1 VLKETMPAVQPKAKM
16 IPACTLS
23 AISRSRNGRVTY
35 QDNIREREEEKRP
48 LEVLPISRLVLRL
61 IIPQPQLLHQRAL
74 LIARVYLANTLRG
87 CSMCRSKTLL
97 TIFLV
102 GGLTHVIDNRL
113 MLGVWKLITFIEE
126 EARKHCLFE
135 AAEKEK
141 EYAGFDDGCDPVRP
155 APAKGVCDGSASDKS
170 ETGSGSACDFM
181 S

>member
-1 VLKETMPAVQPKAKM
+1 
-16 IPACTLS
+16 
-23 AISRSRNGRVTY
+23 VTY
-35 QDNIREREEEKRP
+35 QDNIRERKEEKWP

-74 LIARVYLANTLRG
+74 LVARVYFANTLRG

-102 GGLTHVIDNRL
+102 GGLTHVVDNCP
-113 MLGVWKLITFIEE
+113 MLGIRKLITFVEE
-126 EARKHCLFE
+126 EARKHGLFE
-135 AAEKEK
+135 PAEKEK

>member
-1 VLKETMPAVQPKAKM
+1 VLKETIPAVQPKAKM
-16 IPACTLS
+16 IPACTLL
-23 AISRSRNGRVTY
+23 AISRARNGRVTY
-35 QDNIREREEEKRP
+35 QDNIRERKEEKWP

-74 LIARVYLANTLRG
+74 LVARVYFANTLRG

-102 GGLTHVIDNRL
+102 GGLTHVVDNCP
-113 MLGVWKLITFIEE
+113 MLGIRKLITFVEE
-126 EARKHCLFE
+126 EARKHGLFE
-135 AAEKEK
+135 PAEKEK